1 MLLDQQTLTSY
12 TNNTKGDSMFDE
24 IDEET
29 DSDLS
34 SKSEKLIEYI
44 RTLKAIED
52 AMEPYKESKREL
64 RSDFVKNGFLSKD
77 DISTI
82 TRAYR
87 MLKKNESLDALAEAY
102 QTLRGA
108 K

>member
-1 MLLDQQTLTSY
+1 M
-12 TNNTKGDSMFDE
+12 
-24 IDEET
+24 IEET
-29 DSDLS
+29 VEGATVSVDTR
-34 SKSEKLIEYI
+34 EKMIEYVKL
-44 RTLKAIED
+44 LKSIED

-87 MLKKNESLDALAEAY
+87 MLKKNERIEDLISAYDVISSGKSQNDA
-102 QTLRGA
+102 
-108 K
+108 

>member
-1 MLLDQQTLTSY
+1 MFEDIDQEAD
-12 TNNTKGDSMFDE
+12 N
-24 IDEET
+24 
-29 DSDLS
+29 DLS

-82 TRAYR
+82 TRAF
-87 MLKKNESLDALAEAY
+87 EC
-102 QTLRGA
+102 
-108 K
+108 

>member
-1 MLLDQQTLTSY
+1 
-12 TNNTKGDSMFDE
+12 MFEE
-24 IDEET
+24 ISEET

-34 SKSEKLIEYI
+34 TKSEKLVEYI

-64 RSDFVKNGFLSKD
+64 RSDFVKNGFLTKD

-87 MLKKNESLDALAEAY
+87 MLKKNESLDALVEAY

>member
-1 MLLDQQTLTSY
+1 
-12 TNNTKGDSMFDE
+12 MFEE
-24 IDEET
+24 INEET
-29 DSDLS
+29 DTDLS
-34 SKSEKLIEYI
+34 TKSEKLVEYI

-64 RSDFVKNGFLSKD
+64 RSDFVKNGFLTKD

-87 MLKKNESLDALAEAY
+87 MLKKNESLDALVEAY